1 LDWFDIDMVLENSTR
16 FLFTLLIGFGL
27 TTSCL
32 AQLLVTD
39 PDWKESEAPP
49 PPALNLKG
57 LLPFEVSTISN
68 LTWALDP
75 TGVTIV
81 GDGLVRYVVVA
92 RSPSGVFNALYEVIN
107 CSKAEMKTYARIV
120 GKESDA
126 ESKNW
131 TAVQD
136 PQWKSMYD
144 VPSKHAMVLAKQGVC
159 TGNTAAQTVSEIVT
173 SLKKTTIIFKN
184 KAAP

>member
-1 LDWFDIDMVLENSTR
+1 LDWFDIDMVLKNSTR
-16 FLFTLLIGFGL
+16 FLFTLLIGVGL
-27 TTSCL
+27 TSSCL

-57 LLPFEVSTISN
+57 LVPFEVSTVSN
-68 LTWALDP
+68 LVWALDP
-75 TGVTIV
+75 TGVTVV

-92 RSPSGVFNALYEVIN
+92 RSSSGVFNALYEVIN
-107 CSKAEMKTYARIV
+107 CSKGEMKTYARMV

-126 ESKNW
+126 ETKKW
-131 TAVQD
+131 VAVQD

-144 VPSKHAMVLAKQGVC
+144 IPSKHALVLAKQGVC

-173 SLKKTTIIFKN
+173 SLKKTTIVFKN

>member
-1 LDWFDIDMVLENSTR
+1 MCFKTSLR
-16 FLFTLLIGFGL
+16 FLLTLLAGL
-27 TTSCL
+27 SLTASCF
-32 AQLLVTD
+32 AQLLATD
-39 PDWKESEAPP
+39 PDWKENEAPP
-49 PPALNLKG
+49 PPALNLKA
-57 LLPFEVSTISN
+57 LVPFEVSTVSN

-107 CSKAEMKTYARIV
+107 CSKAELKTYARIV

-126 ESKNW
+126 ETKKW
-131 TAVQD
+131 IAVQE

-144 VPSKHAMVLAKQGVC
+144 VPSKHALVLAKQGVC

-173 SLKKTTIIFKN
+173 SLKKTTIVFKN
-184 KAAP
+184 RSAP

>member
-1 LDWFDIDMVLENSTR
+1 MR
-16 FLFTLLIGFGL
+16 FKTSSRFWLTLFVGFGL
-27 TTSCL
+27 TASCF
-32 AQLLVTD
+32 AQLLATD
-39 PDWKESEAPP
+39 PDWKESDAPP

-57 LLPFEVSTISN
+57 LVSFEVSTISN
-68 LTWALDP
+68 LIWALDP
-75 TGVTIV
+75 TAVTIV

-107 CSKAEMKTYARIV
+107 CSNGQLKTYARIV
-120 GKESDA
+120 GKESEA
-126 ESKNW
+126 AGKAW
-131 TAVQD
+131 VAVQD

-144 VPSKHAMVLAKQGVC
+144 VPSKHALVLAKQGVC

>member
-1 LDWFDIDMVLENSTR
+1 MTFFIR
-16 FLFTLLIGFGL
+16 FASALLIGL
-27 TTSCL
+27 TLTMPSF
-32 AQLLVTD
+32 AQLLATD
-39 PDWKESEAPP
+39 PDWQESEAPP
-49 PPALNLKG
+49 PPALNFKG
-57 LLPFEVSTISN
+57 LVPFEVSTVSN
-68 LTWALDP
+68 LNWALDASAI
-75 TGVTIV
+75 TIV

-107 CSKAEMKTYARIV
+107 CSKGELKTYARIV
-120 GKESDA
+120 GKEADA
-126 ESKNW
+126 ETKKW
-131 TAVQD
+131 VAVQD

-144 VPSKHAMVLAKQGVC
+144 VPSKHALALAKQGVC

>member
-1 LDWFDIDMVLENSTR
+1 MTSFIR
-16 FLFTLLIGFGL
+16 FAATLIISL
-27 TTSCL
+27 TLATPSF
-32 AQLLVTD
+32 AQLLATD

-57 LLPFEVSTISN
+57 LVPFEVSTVSN
-68 LTWALDP
+68 LTWGLDP
-75 TGVTIV
+75 TGITIV

-92 RSPSGVFNALYEVIN
+92 RSASGVFNALYEVIN
-107 CSKAEMKTYARIV
+107 CSKGELKTYARMV
-120 GKESDA
+120 GKEADA
-126 ESKNW
+126 DIKDVKKW
-131 TAVQD
+131 VAVQD

-144 VPSKHAMVLAKQGVC
+144 VPSKHALALAKQGVC

-173 SLKKTTIIFKN
+173 ALKRTTIVFKN